1 MKRYYKYIKP
11 YLLYFII
18 GPIMMICEVIASIQ
32 LPALVADIIN
42 NGAASGNISYIIN
55 SGVKMVVIIC
65 IAIITGVGA
74 AYCAAKASVSFA
86 SDLRVDIFKKIQ
98 MFSFSNIDKF
108 STGSLITRL
117 TNDVTQVQ
125 NVVNL
130 SLRLMLR
137 APGMLIGGIIMAFSI
152 NKTLAMIFI
161 IIVPVLSIAICGI
174 IKAAFPKFNLMQKK
188 IDILNSNV
196 QEALT
201 NIRVIKSFVRED
213 FEEHKFEKS
222 NEELKE
228 SSLSAFR
235 TVIIQT
241 PIMTLAMNIATLAVV
256 WYGGK
261 MVMVKDIPIGD
272 ITAFITYIT
281 QILMSLNMLT
291 MILLQCTRSA
301 SSLRR
306 INEIFNTT
314 IDLAD
319 SGDVFRCK
327 YVVTK
332 GEVTFK
338 NVSFKYYKDNKE
350 KVLDNINLSI
360 KGGEVVG
367 IIGSTGCGKSTLVQ
381 LIPRLYDVDEGEV
394 LIDGINVKKYSLKNL
409 REAVGMVLQKN
420 VLFSGTINENL
431 MWGNDG
437 ATQKEIKDM
446 ANAAEVGTFIE
457 SLGDGYET
465 ELEQGGVNLSGG
477 QKQRICIA
485 RTLLR
490 KPKILILDDSTSA
503 VDTATE
509 SKIRDSLK
517 NHLNDTTKII
527 IAQRISS
534 VRDSDK
540 IIVMDDGV
548 IVGVG
553 THEELLNMCPTYSE
567 IYYSQMDKEVT
578 A

>member
-1 MKRYYKYIKP
+1 MKRYFKYIKP
-11 YLLYFII
+11 YLPYFII

-42 NGAASGNISYIIN
+42 KGAAAGDISYIIN

-86 SDLRVDIFKKIQ
+86 SDLRADIFKKIQ

-314 IDLAD
+314 VDLAD
-319 SGDVFRCK
+319 SEDVFKCK

>member
-11 YLLYFII
+11 YLPYFII
-18 GPIMMICEVIASIQ
+18 GPIMMICEVVASIK

-42 NGAASGNISYIIN
+42 NGAAAGDISYIIN

-86 SDLRVDIFKKIQ
+86 SDLRADIFKKIQ

-314 IDLAD
+314 VDLAD
-319 SGDVFRCK
+319 SEEVFKCK

-446 ANAAEVGTFIE
+446 ANVAEVGTFIE

-540 IIVMDDGV
+540 IIVMEDGV

-567 IYYSQMDKEVT
+567 IYYSQMEKEVT

>member
-319 SGDVFRCK
+319 SEDVFRCK

-350 KVLDNINLSI
+350 KVLDNINFSI

>member
-11 YLLYFII
+11 YLPYFII
-18 GPIMMICEVIASIQ
+18 GPIMMICEVVASIQ

-42 NGAASGNISYIIN
+42 NGAAAGDISYIIN
-55 SGVKMVVIIC
+55 SGIKMIVIIC
-65 IAIITGVGA
+65 IAIITGVSGT
-74 AYCAAKASVSFA
+74 YCAAKASVNFA
-86 SDLRVDIFKKIQ
+86 SDLRADIFNKIQ

-174 IKAAFPKFNLMQKK
+174 IKAAFPKFNIMQKK

-213 FEEHKFEKS
+213 FEEQKFEKS

-319 SGDVFRCK
+319 SEDVFRCK

-446 ANAAEVGTFIE
+446 ANVAEVGTFIE

-517 NHLNDTTKII
+517 NHLKDTTKII

-548 IVGVG
+548 IVGAG

>member
-1 MKRYYKYIKP
+1 MKRYFKYIKP
-11 YLLYFII
+11 YLPYFII

-42 NGAASGNISYIIN
+42 KGAAAGDISYIIN

-86 SDLRVDIFKKIQ
+86 SDLRADIFKKIQ

-213 FEEHKFEKS
+213 FEEQKFEKS

-314 IDLAD
+314 VDLAD
-319 SGDVFRCK
+319 SEDVFKCK

>member
-1 MKRYYKYIKP
+1 MKRYFKYIKP

-319 SGDVFRCK
+319 SEDVFRCK

-350 KVLDNINLSI
+350 KVLDNINFSI

>member
-11 YLLYFII
+11 YLPYFII
-18 GPIMMICEVIASIQ
+18 GPIMMICEVVASIQ

-42 NGAASGNISYIIN
+42 NGAAAGNITYILDDGI
-55 SGVKMVVIIC
+55 KMIVIIC
-65 IAIITGVGA
+65 IAIITGVSGT
-74 AYCAAKASVSFA
+74 YCAAKASVNFA
-86 SDLRVDIFKKIQ
+86 SDLRADIFNKIQ

-174 IKAAFPKFNLMQKK
+174 IKVAFPKFNLMQKK

-213 FEEHKFEKS
+213 FEEDKFEKS

-228 SSLSAFR
+228 SSLNAFR

-261 MVMVKDIPIGD
+261 MVLINDIPIGD

-291 MILLQCTRSA
+291 MILLQCARAA

-314 IDLAD
+314 IDLDD
-319 SGDVFRCK
+319 SENVFSCK

-338 NVSFKYYKDNKE
+338 NVSFKYYKDSKE

-431 MWGNDG
+431 MWGDEG

-446 ANAAEVGTFIE
+446 ANVAEVGTFIE
-457 SLGDGYET
+457 SLVDGYET

-540 IIVMDDGV
+540 IIVMDDGA

-567 IYYSQMDKEVT
+567 IYYSQMEKEVT

>member
-1 MKRYYKYIKP
+1 MKRYFKYIKP
-11 YLLYFII
+11 YLPYFII

-42 NGAASGNISYIIN
+42 KGAAAGDISYIIN

-86 SDLRVDIFKKIQ
+86 SDLRADIFKKIQ

-213 FEEHKFEKS
+213 FEEQKFEKS

-314 IDLAD
+314 VDLAD
-319 SGDVFRCK
+319 SEEVFKCK

>member
-1 MKRYYKYIKP
+1 MKRYFKYIKP
-11 YLLYFII
+11 YLPYFII

-42 NGAASGNISYIIN
+42 NGAAAGDISYIIN

-86 SDLRVDIFKKIQ
+86 SDLRADIFKKIQ

-314 IDLAD
+314 VDLAD
-319 SGDVFRCK
+319 SEEVFKCK

-338 NVSFKYYKDNKE
+338 NISFKYYKDNKE

>member
-1 MKRYYKYIKP
+1 MKRYFKYIKP
-11 YLLYFII
+11 YLPYFII

-42 NGAASGNISYIIN
+42 KGAAAGDISYIIN

-86 SDLRVDIFKKIQ
+86 SDLRADIFKKIQ

-314 IDLAD
+314 VDLAD
-319 SGDVFRCK
+319 SEDVFKCK

-431 MWGNDG
+431 MWGNEG

>member
-1 MKRYYKYIKP
+1 MKRYFKYIKP
-11 YLLYFII
+11 YLPYFII

-42 NGAASGNISYIIN
+42 NGAAAGDISYIIN

-86 SDLRVDIFKKIQ
+86 SDLRADIFKKIQ

-213 FEEHKFEKS
+213 FEKHKFEKS

-314 IDLAD
+314 VDLAD
-319 SGDVFRCK
+319 SEEVFKCK